1 MSVIPDLIWN
11 PEVPFLFELIWIPAG
26 VYPHRGTG
34 MIRHIIPPPHT
45 AFPRLFF
52 QNDFAPKNAACLVP
66 G

>member
-34 MIRHIIPPPHT
+34 MTDRENFRPV
-45 AFPRLFF
+45 RYSLLYS
-52 QNDFAPKNAACLVP
+52 KNIEIV
-66 G
+66 